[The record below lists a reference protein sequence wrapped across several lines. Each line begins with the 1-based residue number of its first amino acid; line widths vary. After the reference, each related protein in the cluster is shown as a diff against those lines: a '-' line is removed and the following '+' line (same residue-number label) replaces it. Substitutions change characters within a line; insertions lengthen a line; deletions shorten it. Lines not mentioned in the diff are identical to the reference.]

1 MKVTDIRIRT
11 LKTPKNKL
19 KAFATV
25 ILDDS
30 IVIRDLRIFGNDKG
44 DSVSMPSVK
53 DQNGEWH
60 EIVTLIDTDLKNQIE
75 NYVLRAYH
83 DEQMSR
89 VEN

>member
-30 IVIRDLRIFGNDKG
+30 LVIRDLRLFANDKG
-44 DSVSMPSVK
+44 DFVSMPSVK

-60 EIVTLIDTDLKNQIE
+60 EIVTLIDTDLKNLIE

-83 DEQMSR
+83 DELRMKN
-89 VEN
+89 EE